1 MTETL
6 IYCMVPY
13 YGWEE
18 PEMENQV
25 VKNIKTEW
33 KWMITKAVKDNGFDY
48 CIMNENNRHE
58 FDDNY
63 ECYHCGASYDYV
75 VGVCND

>member
-1 MTETL
+1 
-6 IYCMVPY
+6 
-13 YGWEE
+13 
-18 PEMENQV
+18 
-25 VKNIKTEW
+25 
-33 KWMITKAVKDNGFDY
+33 MITKAVNEHGFDY
-48 CIMNENNRHE
+48 CIMNENHRHQ